1 MQNDT
6 LQNML
11 KKSIERGF
19 PLVSISIATQISLEE
34 LQKILDNDKGHIIS
48 DVDKFSYL
56 MVFLMQLNF
65 EKPTDSTYYRNLLES
80 LVNYFQVPLIAISK
94 YSNVSINELINFEN
108 SSNKECI
115 EKQIAHLFNTFTRN
129 PRFSL

>member
-11 KKSIERGF
+11 KKSIEQGF
-19 PLVSISIATQISLEE
+19 PLASISIATQISLEE
-34 LQKILDNDKGHIIS
+34 LQKVLDNDKVHIIS
-48 DVDKFSYL
+48 DVEKFSYL

-94 YSNVSINELINFEN
+94 YSNVSINELMNFEN
-108 SSNKECI
+108 SSNKEYI
-115 EKQIAHLFNTFTRN
+115 EKQIAHIFNTFTRD